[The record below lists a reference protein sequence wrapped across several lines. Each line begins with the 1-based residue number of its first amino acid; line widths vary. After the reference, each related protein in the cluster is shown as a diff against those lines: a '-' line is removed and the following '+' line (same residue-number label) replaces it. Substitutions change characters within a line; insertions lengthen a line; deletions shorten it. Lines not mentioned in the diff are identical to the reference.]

1 LHFLAKEELFAPAP
15 FGALIRSVNAIPIRR
30 GTADLTG
37 LTRAMESLQ
46 RGGALLL
53 FPEGS
58 RMQDGELH
66 PPRPGVGLLA
76 SNADV
81 PIVPCYIT
89 GSNRPRQWLWRGSRV
104 RIRFGVPRSWRD
116 LAGEAASL
124 PPGRARY
131 TSVGQ
136 AVMREIAALRD
147 ADREAVRGVTPEG
160 VSPIP

>member
-1 LHFLAKEELFAPAP
+1 
-15 FGALIRSVNAIPIRR
+15 
-30 GTADLTG
+30 
-37 LTRAMESLQ
+37 
-46 RGGALLL
+46 
-53 FPEGS
+53 
-58 RMQDGELH
+58 MQDGELH